1 MLASLTNF
9 RRMVAIRRAL
19 IWLTLIGA
27 AVAMFVTRSPILL
40 LIAVPAVLLFYTD
53 VCPNCGQ
60 VLFLARPRRFIDW
73 LNPLYVPTKC
83 DRCGHDL
90 S

>member
-1 MLASLTNF
+1 MAGSPSEF

-27 AVAMFVTRSPILL
+27 ALAMFVTRAPILF
-40 LIAVPAVLLFYTD
+40 LIAVPSVLLLYTD
-53 VCPNCGQ
+53 VCPNCGK
-60 VLFLARPRRFIDW
+60 VLFLERPRRFIDW

-83 DRCGHDL
+83 DRCGDDF